1 MAELSLICAMA
12 RNNVIGLNNTMP
24 WHLPE
29 DLAHFKA
36 LTTGKVIVMGRN
48 TFASIGRPLPKR
60 TNVVLSRSELVIPG
74 AVCFTNLDDV
84 LTEYAA
90 EQEIMIIGG
99 ANLYAQT
106 IARCSK
112 MYLTYIDLD
121 VAGDTFFPAFNLSAW
136 QIIYSSER
144 MVSLAGI
151 GYRFVTLS
159 NPSIDIKN

>member
-48 TFASIGRPLPKR
+48 TYESIGRPLPKR
-60 TNVVLSRSELVIPG
+60 TNVVLSRSELVISG
-74 AVCFTNLDDV
+74 AVCLTSLDAV

-106 IARCSK
+106 IDKCCK

-121 VAGDTFFPAFNLSAW
+121 VAGDTFFPAFALVDW
-136 QIIYSSER
+136 QIIAASENL
-144 MVSLAGI
+144 VAANGV

-159 NPSIDIKN
+159 R